1 MLFVTPQYTLYN
13 WLQIMDPFSAVFI
26 ENIHHTLTFLDTR
39 RDILSVATS
48 VSTQWHTQCSDDKLW
63 RLLFKRDW
71 GATEKIIPL
80 YPVFRVEQNI
90 KLLGHASTFYQAYV
104 MWENLLARTRGNNGK
119 NADVRKSFC
128 RAAKAWEKVFL
139 FDRHHMPQLLSDHSQ
154 QQELHFP
161 QLRIGKIQEQGMG
174 HLHSSLLAFFAC
186 VDGQLK
192 LPTRGHNNFEGHTA
206 GQMGGFQVYGEFHCS
221 ILNTLEHCL
230 HLRNTLRLQT
240 RKPDLFLLPL
250 TSGT

>member
-1 MLFVTPQYTLYN
+1 MLFVTPQYMYTLYN

-104 MWENLLARTRGNNGK
+104 IVPRIDRGASIILFFLNSEKFITK
-119 NADVRKSFC
+119 N
-128 RAAKAWEKVFL
+128 
-139 FDRHHMPQLLSDHSQ
+139 Q
-154 QQELHFP
+154 
-161 QLRIGKIQEQGMG
+161 
-174 HLHSSLLAFFAC
+174 
-186 VDGQLK
+186 
-192 LPTRGHNNFEGHTA
+192 
-206 GQMGGFQVYGEFHCS
+206 
-221 ILNTLEHCL
+221 
-230 HLRNTLRLQT
+230 
-240 RKPDLFLLPL
+240 
-250 TSGT
+250 